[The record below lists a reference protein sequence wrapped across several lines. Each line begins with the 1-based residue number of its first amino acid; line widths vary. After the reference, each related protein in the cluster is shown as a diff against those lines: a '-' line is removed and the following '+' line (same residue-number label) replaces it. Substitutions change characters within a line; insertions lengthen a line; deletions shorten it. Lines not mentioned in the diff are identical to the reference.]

1 MTTAE
6 QVDRME
12 RMRDLGM
19 SLSAIAQTFGLNS
32 KQHVG
37 RLLRGEIGLRAPS
50 MRRNK
55 KVAPE
60 RKPYVPEPKSPV
72 EHYNAMEMKRRKLP
86 LSYIAAKTRL
96 SYREIEAL

>member
-1 MTTAE
+1 MITAE

-19 SLSAIAQTFGLNS
+19 SLSAIAQTFGLNR
-32 KQHVG
+32 QHVG
-37 RLLRGEIGLRAPS
+37 RLLRGEIGPRAPS

-55 KVAPE
+55 KAAPE

-72 EHYNAMEMKRRKLP
+72 EHYNALEMKRRKLP